1 MPQAV
6 RPTPELLADLRRP
19 RPYPAVS
26 VTLLTHRHRPENQQ
40 DHIRLRQLLDE
51 AGKRLADDPE
61 VPRDTRL
68 AVAGHL
74 QKAGEELDPE
84 TFLDGLVLY
93 ASADEHRAY
102 RVGAEV
108 PDRIVLGTTYLTR
121 NLVAAEARQRPY
133 WVLVLG
139 EDEVRLWHGRGS
151 QVAEA
156 SDAGFPVRSPA
167 EDRDGP
173 ITREGGGLGVSQD
186 VRSMFQQADDL
197 LAAALAG
204 RAEPVVLVGLR
215 PQIAFFRSVT
225 RHTEHIGAELDKGGM
240 QHTTPAEFAAELA
253 PARAQLTATRGA
265 AALAELDAARSGRR
279 YAGGVQ
285 DVWMPAHEGRVAH
298 LVVEE
303 GLRITA
309 RPQSA
314 EGIDRASLDI
324 VDGNGSAPRD
334 GVEDDIVDS
343 LVEAVL
349 DADGAVDFVP
359 DGTLADAGGIAAAL
373 RY

>member
-26 VTLLTHRHRPENQQ
+26 ITLPTHRHRPENQQ
-40 DHIRLRQLLDE
+40 DHIRLKQLLDE

-61 VPRDTRL
+61 VPREKRI
-68 AVAGHL
+68 AVAEHL
-74 QKAGEELDPE
+74 KQAGEELDPE

-93 ASADEHRAY
+93 ASEDEHRAY
-102 RVGAEV
+102 RLGASV
-108 PDRIVLGTTYLTR
+108 PDRVVFATTYLTR
-121 NLVAAEARQRPY
+121 NLVAAEARVRPY

-151 QVAEA
+151 RVAET
-156 SDAGFPVRSPA
+156 DAGFPVTTPA
-167 EDRDGP
+167 ERRDGP

-186 VRSMFQQADDL
+186 TRTMFTEADEK

-204 RAEPVVLVGLR
+204 RPDPVIVVGLR
-215 PQIAFFRSVT
+215 PQTALFRSVT
-225 RHTEHIGAELDKGGM
+225 RHAAQIAVEVDRGGM
-240 QHTTPAEFAAELA
+240 QGVTPAEFAKELA
-253 PARAQLTATRGA
+253 PARAELTQARSKH
-265 AALAELDAARSGRR
+265 ALAELDAARSGKR

-285 DVWMPAHEGRVAH
+285 DVWLPAHEGRVAH

-303 GLRITA
+303 SLRVTA

-314 EGIDRASLDI
+314 EGIDRAALAMLDG
-324 VDGNGSAPRD
+324 DTPPGD

-349 DADGAVDFVP
+349 DADGCVDFVP
-359 DGTLADAGGIAAAL
+359 DDTLNGTGGIAAAL